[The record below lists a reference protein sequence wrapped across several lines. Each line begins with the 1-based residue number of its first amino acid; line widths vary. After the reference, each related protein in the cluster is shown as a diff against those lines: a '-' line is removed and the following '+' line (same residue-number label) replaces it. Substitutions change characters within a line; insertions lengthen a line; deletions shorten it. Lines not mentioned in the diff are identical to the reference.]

1 MASASTSSITPDD
14 DGAKLKVRARDI
26 FSTSHGTQ
34 DGMEI
39 QKMMMKVEHKSV
51 EDKVQK
57 MSLGQ
62 KTNRPTKVILMVGA
76 TGTGKTTLINAMVNF
91 IYRVEFTD
99 KFRLVLIDDKNAPK
113 RSQAESQTDMI
124 TAYAFYQLPGM
135 PFEYNYVLIDT
146 PGFGD
151 TRGIQRDREM
161 MSQLESFLKQDY
173 GIDQVD
179 GVGFVTPASAARLTQ
194 TQRYVYDGLSSMF
207 GKDIKDNIYVMATF
221 ADANTPPVLDALKEA
236 GVHYSGFYK
245 FNNSALYA
253 CNATADN
260 DADDSDSDDEDSSY
274 INKLFWEMGYRSLQ
288 NFFLKLGKT
297 SPVSLTL
304 TKQVLEERSR
314 LQVVVIGLQNQINLG
329 LIKLSNLNQER
340 DMLARLDDD
349 MKGSANYEEEVEVS
363 STRKIKLSSENG
375 EDGCAIKIPKIIDID
390 LTPKEFIG
398 KCIVNILK
406 KFKIGLSP
414 KVNVTNCV
422 KCNMTCHYPCPI
434 SDDNDKAK
442 CWAITNGYCRICP
455 GNCSWD
461 LHKNMSFRYEHTSV
475 KETRTVQELL
485 DRYQKAKQ
493 NKLTKEG
500 AIQAIEQDIND
511 HAQMLIDL
519 IQEAQ
524 RHVERLEEIALK
536 PNPLSTKEYIDLMI
550 ESEKMQKR
558 HNFMKRIKML
568 EKLKE
573 EVVVIQ
579 GVRGN
584 CNKASGE
591 SLLKY
596 FHDLV
601 E

>member
-1 MASASTSSITPDD
+1 MAPASTSSITPDD

-39 QKMMMKVEHKSV
+39 RKMMMEVEHKSV

-221 ADANTPPVLDALKEA
+221 ADAKTPPVLDALKEA

-260 DADDSDSDDEDSSY
+260 DTDDSDSDDEDSAY
-274 INKLFWEMGYRSLQ
+274 ICKLFWEMGYRSLQ

-297 SPVSLTL
+297 SPASLTL

-314 LQVVVIGLQNQINLG
+314 LQLVVIGLQNQIHLG
-329 LIKLSNLNQER
+329 LGKLSNLNQER

-349 MKGSANYEEEVEVS
+349 MKGSANYEEEVDV
-363 STRKIKLSSENG
+363 
-375 EDGCAIKIPKIIDID
+375 PKITKID
-390 LTPKEFIG
+390 LNPKEY
-398 KCIVNILK
+398 
-406 KFKIGLSP
+406 
-414 KVNVTNCV
+414 VTNCI
-422 KCNMTCHYPCPI
+422 KCNMTCHYPCYIPD
-434 SDDNDKAK
+434 DDNKAN
-442 CWAITNGYCRICP
+442 CWAITDGNCRICP
-455 GNCSWD
+455 DKCFWD

-485 DRYQKAKQ
+485 DRYQKAEAD
-493 NKLTKEG
+493 KLTKEG

-558 HNFMKRIKML
+558 HNFMKRIEML

-579 GVRGN
+579 GVRGD

-596 FHDLV
+596 FHDLLV